1 MTASEVRESLRTN
14 LVAYLTAPDPLQKF
28 AKLGDLLILAA
39 MGDIEVADLQGEYAS
54 LLGKYALSKAAIRGA
69 PNYLSE
75 VLQQGWYIA
84 QKLFTRMPKAIL
96 VKASEEAAKRE
107 VDLAEVVRR
116 LQGGEMHGGDPEFHQ
131 VC

>member
-28 AKLGDLLILAA
+28 TKLGDLLILASMA
-39 MGDIEVADLQGEYAS
+39 ELEVTDLQGEYAS
-54 LLGKYALSKAAIRGA
+54 LLSKYALSKAAIRGA
-69 PNYLSE
+69 PHYLRE

-84 QKLFTRMPKAIL
+84 QKLFQRMPRAIL
-96 VKASEEAAKRE
+96 VKTSEEAVKRE

-116 LQGGEMHGGDPEFHQ
+116 LQGGEIPER
-131 VC
+131 